1 MGKKQNNTSRKHQRE
16 VIVLSER
23 DRDVFVA
30 ALVNPPTPSKRLVQA
45 SQAYLEI
52 CKNKKR

>member
-1 MGKKQNNTSRKHQRE
+1 
-16 VIVLSER
+16 VLSER
-23 DRDVFVA
+23 DRAVFVA
-30 ALVNPPTPSKRLVQA
+30 ALVNPPTSGKRLVQV